1 MTRDRRS
8 PPSEDGLPVDRL
20 LFDMIRDLSLRV
32 NENSRLL
39 SKALTGIG
47 HLSQQ
52 HVGTTERLRRLE
64 AGAVEKKETTLWAET
79 LELFSQKQ
87 RAVLLILAVL
97 VLLGII
103 EPLTVKSYVLGVIGL
118 PPS

>member
-8 PPSEDGLPVDRL
+8 LPSEDGLPVDRL
-20 LFDMIRDLSLRV
+20 LFDLIRDLTERV
-32 NENSRLL
+32 NENSR
-39 SKALTGIG
+39 ALAQALAGIG

-64 AGAVEKKETTLWAET
+64 DGAMEKKEDTLWSAT
-79 LELFSQKQ
+79 LELFSPRQ
-87 RAVLLILAVL
+87 RVVLLLLAVL
-97 VLLGII
+97 VLLGVI
-103 EPLTVKSYVLGVIGL
+103 EPLTVKGYVLGVIGV

>member
-1 MTRDRRS
+1 MTRDHRS
-8 PPSEDGLPVDRL
+8 PSSEDGLPVDRL
-20 LFDMIRDLSLRV
+20 LFDLIRDLSARV
-32 NENSRLL
+32 DKNSYLL
-39 SKALTGIG
+39 SRALAGLG

-64 AGAVEKKETTLWAET
+64 AAKVEQKEETLWSAT
-79 LELFSQKQ
+79 LELFSPRQ
-87 RAVLLILAVL
+87 RVVLLLLAIL
-97 VLLGII
+97 VLLGVV